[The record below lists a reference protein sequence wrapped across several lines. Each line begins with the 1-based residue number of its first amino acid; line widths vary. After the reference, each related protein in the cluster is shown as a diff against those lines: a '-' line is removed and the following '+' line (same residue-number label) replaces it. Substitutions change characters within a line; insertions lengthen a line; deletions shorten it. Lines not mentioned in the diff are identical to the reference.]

1 MTTYPALPLPR
12 TLLDPAPEYARWRA
26 EEPER
31 PLRRVILPDGST
43 PWLVTRRADA
53 RSVLADPRFSADASR
68 PGFPGGRKYTQQP
81 RPGLFHLMDPPDHTR
96 LRRMLIPEFSFRRTE
111 ALRGRLQRICDDLID
126 AMVAAATAGGVAE
139 TDLVAAYALP
149 LPTLAICELLG
160 VADQD
165 RAFYRAKYEVVTDLT
180 AAPEEV
186 AAART
191 AVYAHLR
198 ALLSRRVH
206 EPADDLVSRLAM
218 DRIATGEVTLD
229 EATGMLSLLLVAGH
243 ETTAN
248 LIGLSVAAL
257 LRSPAQLAA
266 LRAGVDG
273 AGWPNAVEE
282 LLRHLTEVRPG
293 LCRIATEDVQVAGVL
308 VRAGE
313 GVVVAVHAANR
324 DPVAIPAANRDQAA
338 IPAANR
344 DPVAIPAAST
354 DADGLGDLE
363 DLDITRNVGRHL
375 AFGHGPHQ
383 CIGQSLARIE
393 LETALSTLFHRL
405 PGLRATVPTEGLA
418 LSTSA
423 VHGLR
428 TLPVTW

>member
-1 MTTYPALPLPR
+1 
-12 TLLDPAPEYARWRA
+12 
-26 EEPER
+26 
-31 PLRRVILPDGST
+31 
-43 PWLVTRRADA
+43 
-53 RSVLADPRFSADASR
+53 
-68 PGFPGGRKYTQQP
+68 
-81 RPGLFHLMDPPDHTR
+81 
-96 LRRMLIPEFSFRRTE
+96 
-111 ALRGRLQRICDDLID
+111 
-126 AMVAAATAGGVAE
+126 
-139 TDLVAAYALP
+139 
-149 LPTLAICELLG
+149 
-160 VADQD
+160 
-165 RAFYRAKYEVVTDLT
+165 
-180 AAPEEV
+180 
-186 AAART
+186 
-191 AVYAHLR
+191 
-198 ALLSRRVH
+198 
-206 EPADDLVSRLAM
+206 
-218 DRIATGEVTLD
+218 
-229 EATGMLSLLLVAGH
+229 
-243 ETTAN
+243 
-248 LIGLSVAAL
+248 
-257 LRSPAQLAA
+257 SPAQLAA

-324 DPVAIPAANRDQAA
+324 DPVA